1 MIFQDI
7 NPGAISIRKVVTQI
21 IDYSPESSSD
31 GHALFLF
38 LQGPHETIQPKVLD
52 CQSHA
57 QHEEKKGCICHRQTI
72 QMTIKSPT
80 SQLFALT

>member
-38 LQGPHETIQPKVLD
+38 LQAPHETIQPKVLD

-72 QMTIKSPT
+72 QMIIKSPT